1 MKNPGPSAIPKGR
14 EKAVLEPKSGVG
26 EGCSGRGAQ
35 TRSPGGSGGRG
46 LAIARQLDVRVPF
59 PHVTLGPGAL
69 APGGGCWAG
78 KASPC
83 GMRSPPGV
91 VVLAQ
96 RQFVYLVA
104 IGPHFPEAPGPN
116 WGVSEC

>member
-1 MKNPGPSAIPKGR
+1 MKNPGPSAVPKGR

-59 PHVTLGPGAL
+59 PHVPW
-69 APGGGCWAG
+69 APVRMPRGGRAG

-83 GMRSPPGV
+83 GVRSRPGV

-104 IGPHFPEAPGPN
+104 IGRHFPEAPGPN